1 MHLSDE
7 IQGFIEQNLNEPTD
21 KLVLKIRQQLD
32 IDPSFIIDQINGRKK
47 VSHKIPSWSGKE
59 LIFPSVVS
67 FEQCSS
73 EWTAKYKAS
82 LIGGQKL
89 IDLTGG
95 FGVDTYFLSEKF
107 EHVHYFEQNEA
118 LLQVVQHN
126 FEQLGVTNTTF
137 QQGDGVSLLK
147 GIPQKVDW
155 IYLDPARRDNQN
167 SKVFL
172 IEDCTPNILQIN
184 DFLLT
189 KAKNILVKLS
199 PMLDLDQIL
208 LKVKGIQSI
217 TIVSVKNECK
227 EILLHISKQHKELAA
242 IPINSINITQNK
254 TDTFTALAPKRKLN
268 HTEIQ
273 LSHPLA
279 YIYEPNKSILKGNT
293 QNHLAEK
300 LNIYKLHI
308 NSNFFTSQ
316 EEITT
321 FPGRI
326 FKIIDTIKLKKKQ
339 INKHLDNGKANIIAR
354 NFPLKASQ
362 IYEKFKIIPGGNI
375 YLLATKLQ
383 NNDNVVIVC
392 TKLGH

>member
-1 MHLSDE
+1 MLLSDE
-7 IQGFIEQNLNEPTD
+7 IQDFIKQNLNEPTD
-21 KLVLKIRQQLD
+21 QLVLKVRHQLD
-32 IDPSFIIDQINGRKK
+32 IDPSFVIDQINGRKK
-47 VSHKIPSWSGKE
+47 VSRKIPSWSDKD

-107 EHVHYFEQNEA
+107 EQVYYFEQNEA

-126 FEQLGVTNTTF
+126 FKQLGVTNATF

-208 LKVKGIQSI
+208 QKIKGIQSI

-227 EILLHISKQHKELAA
+227 ELLLHISKPSLDLSN
-242 IPINSINITQNK
+242 IPINSINITKNQ
-254 TDTFTALAPKRKLN
+254 TQRFSTLAPKRKIN
-268 HTEIQ
+268 HSDIQ
-273 LSHPLA
+273 LSPPLA

-300 LNIYKLHI
+300 LSIAKLHI
-308 NSNFFTSQ
+308 NSNFFTSK
-316 EEITT
+316 EEIPN
-321 FPGRI
+321 FPGRT
-326 FKIIDTIKLKKKQ
+326 FQTIDIIKLKKKQ
-339 INKHLDNGKANIIAR
+339 INKHLDDGKANIIAR

-362 IYEKFKIIPGGNI
+362 IYDKFKIKPGGNI

-392 TKLGH
+392 TKLGY